1 MRRAT
6 ASHAD
11 GIDALTRRAA
21 ATPGLIPLAG
31 GLPSEAQFPRA
42 ELAEC
47 FVRVLTKQGAPA
59 LQYGWPEGLESLRG
73 RIAERLVGRGLRG
86 LTAADVII
94 TNGAQQAIALA
105 TQVLARPGQSVAVD
119 AQSYPSALDLFA
131 SRELR
136 RLPLTSPERA
146 HLSYVMP
153 AVTNPGGETM
163 TEAARAA
170 LLGRGRP
177 VIEDDAYGDLLF
189 AGPAPAPLVVSDP
202 ERVFFVG
209 TFSKTLC
216 PGLRVGWL
224 VVPRGWRRRA
234 LRLKQAADLQS
245 NSLAQA
251 VVDDYLGRHDFEGR
265 LPVLRRFYRRRA
277 ERLASAVR
285 RAIPS
290 WRFQFPAGGFG
301 VWIETDAAV
310 DERRFL
316 EAAVEERVSFD
327 PGTPFEAW
335 PTGGATALRLCFSLA
350 RPAEFE
356 EGARRLARAWRR
368 AARRARGVDA
378 GHPAR
383 DRDWK
388 RAG

>member
-1 MRRAT
+1 
-6 ASHAD
+6 
-11 GIDALTRRAA
+11 
-21 ATPGLIPLAG
+21 
-31 GLPSEAQFPRA
+31 
-42 ELAEC
+42 
-47 FVRVLTKQGAPA
+47 
-59 LQYGWPEGLESLRG
+59 
-73 RIAERLVGRGLRG
+73 
-86 LTAADVII
+86 
-94 TNGAQQAIALA
+94 
-105 TQVLARPGQSVAVD
+105 
-119 AQSYPSALDLFA
+119 
-131 SRELR
+131 
-136 RLPLTSPERA
+136 
-146 HLSYVMP
+146 
-153 AVTNPGGETM
+153 
-163 TEAARAA
+163 
-170 LLGRGRP
+170 
-177 VIEDDAYGDLLF
+177 
-189 AGPAPAPLVVSDP
+189 
-202 ERVFFVG
+202 
-209 TFSKTLC
+209 
-216 PGLRVGWL
+216 
-224 VVPRGWRRRA
+224 VVPRRWRRRA

-251 VVDDYLGRHDFEGR
+251 VVDDYLGRHDFERR

-316 EAAVEERVSFD
+316 AAAVEERVSFD

-368 AARRARGVDA
+368 AARRARGVEA

-383 DRDWK
+383 DRERQ